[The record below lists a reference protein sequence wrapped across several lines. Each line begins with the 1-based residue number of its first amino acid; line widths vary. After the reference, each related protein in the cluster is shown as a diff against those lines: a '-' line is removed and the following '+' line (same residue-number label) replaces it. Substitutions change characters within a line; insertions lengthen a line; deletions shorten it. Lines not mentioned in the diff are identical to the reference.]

1 MDDKDIKTINT
12 IYNHINSVLSYCQD
26 CKTLIEFQSD
36 SMKVEACV
44 FNLMQIG
51 ELAKTSLSEEAKN
64 QMSSIPWKQI
74 YGLRNRIVHEYFGV
88 DMSMIWAVIT
98 EDLQP
103 LKQEIEKFSCK
114 KTANNL

>member
-1 MDDKDIKTINT
+1 MDEKDFKTINI
-12 IYNHINSVLSYCQD
+12 IYNHINSVLTYCQD
-26 CKTLIEFQSD
+26 CKSLIDFQSD

-51 ELAKTSLSEEAKN
+51 ELAKTSLSDEAKN

-88 DMSMIWAVIT
+88 DMSMIWAVIK
-98 EDLQP
+98 DNLSP
-103 LKQEIEKFSCK
+103 LKNEIEHF
-114 KTANNL
+114 L